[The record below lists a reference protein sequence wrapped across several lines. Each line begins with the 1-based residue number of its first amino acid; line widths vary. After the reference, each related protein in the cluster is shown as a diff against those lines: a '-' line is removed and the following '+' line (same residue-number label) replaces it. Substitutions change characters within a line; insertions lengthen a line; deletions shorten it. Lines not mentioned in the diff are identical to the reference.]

1 VSDCKPVRPFRHIN
15 CSSPGY
21 QGEFLENRG
30 VPFEIAC
37 IGAQMIARAL
47 GGNVSSGYRLEVGWN
62 GSEPES
68 DLHTLAR
75 MV

>member
-1 VSDCKPVRPFRHIN
+1 MSACKPVRLFRHLN

-21 QGEFLENRG
+21 QGEFLENRD

-47 GGNVSSGYRLEVGWN
+47 GGNVSSGYGLERL
-62 GSEPES
+62 
-68 DLHTLAR
+68 
-75 MV
+75 